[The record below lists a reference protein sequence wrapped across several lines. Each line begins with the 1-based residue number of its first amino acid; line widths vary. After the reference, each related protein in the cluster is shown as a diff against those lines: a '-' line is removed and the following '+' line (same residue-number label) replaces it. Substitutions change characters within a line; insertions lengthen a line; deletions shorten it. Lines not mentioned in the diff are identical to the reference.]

1 MAIKVTINGGGEESR
16 SIEVGVKSTVKV
28 NIIDNSSFKHVF
40 ELKVREALNGDF
52 LIFDHSD
59 IDIVVLKE
67 QKKVVAFAKNILTEK
82 VYGAESR
89 LFEFLRTKGIISYD
103 SIQGGNVYGSLE
115 GQILESK
122 SMDPMEST
130 LVNIAEWVKEEMPYL
145 KSEEGYEK
153 MIDDYFTEP
162 TEEDSTKLGKVPE
175 KAKKGSMV
183 NMGLFSPYYNSM
195 SQF

>member
-1 MAIKVTINGGGEESR
+1 MAIKVTINGEKEDR
-16 SIEVGVKSTVKV
+16 SIDVDVNKSIKV
-28 NIIDNSSFKHVF
+28 NIVDNSSFTHVF

-52 LIFDHSD
+52 MIFDHSD
-59 IDIVVLKE
+59 IDIMILVE
-67 QKKVVAFAKNILTEK
+67 QKKVVAFAKSILTEK

-89 LFEFLRTKGIISYD
+89 LFEHLRTKGIVGHD
-103 SIQGGNVYGSLE
+103 TIQGGNVYGSLE
-115 GQILESK
+115 AKILESK
-122 SMDPMEST
+122 KFDSIESA

-153 MIDDYFTEP
+153 MMDDYFTEP

-183 NMGLFSPYYNSM
+183 NMGLFSPFYNSM
-195 SQF
+195 YNY

>member
-1 MAIKVTINGGGEESR
+1 MAVKVTINGSDEER
-16 SIEVGVKSTVKV
+16 SIEVNVQPKVKV
-28 NIIDNSSFKHVF
+28 NIVDNTSFVHTF

-59 IDIVVLKE
+59 IDIIVLKE
-67 QKKVVAFAKNILTEK
+67 QKKVVAFAKSILTEK

-89 LFEFLRTKGIISYD
+89 LFEFLRSKGIIGHD

-115 GQILESK
+115 GQILDSK
-122 SMDPMEST
+122 KLNSIDSA
-130 LVNIAEWVKEEMPYL
+130 LLNIAEWVKTEMPYL

-183 NMGLFSPYYNSM
+183 NMGLFSPFYNSM
-195 SQF
+195 YQY